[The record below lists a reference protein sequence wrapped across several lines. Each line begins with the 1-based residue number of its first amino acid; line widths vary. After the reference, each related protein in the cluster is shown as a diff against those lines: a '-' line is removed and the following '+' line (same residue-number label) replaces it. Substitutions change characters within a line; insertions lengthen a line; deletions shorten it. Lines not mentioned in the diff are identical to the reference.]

1 MGGETTGGHMT
12 GGHMTGD
19 ETTTSAPA
27 ASGGSAPGAGGGS
40 GGHARHRLD
49 EVIHAPVRFSIV
61 AALAGVD
68 YADFATIRDAVE
80 VTDSTLS
87 KQASVLEKAGYVKV
101 SKGYV
106 GKRPRTWLSL
116 TRDGRKAYES
126 HLAALRAIAGG

>member
-1 MGGETTGGHMT
+1 MSEEKG
-12 GGHMTGD
+12 
-19 ETTTSAPA
+19 TTTRAAA
-27 ASGGSAPGAGGGS
+27 ASGGSAPGAGTPGDGRDRS

-68 YADFATIRDAVE
+68 DAEFATIRDAVE

-87 KQASVLEKAGYVKV
+87 KQVSVLEKAGYVTV
-101 SKGYV
+101 RKGHV

-116 TRDGRKAYES
+116 NRTGRKAYES
-126 HLAALRAIAGG
+126 HLAALRAIAGA